1 MMDNTQLQEQAENLH
16 DEPHLSTSDLVK
28 SNERVNTAMPAARDQ
43 DGRSTPLFA
52 SHDAETYRSQWER
65 IQIGFVDEPRKS
77 VERADE
83 LVAAVI
89 KRLAEV
95 FADERNTLE
104 HDWEKNEGV
113 STEELR
119 VALRRYRSFF
129 DRLLTV

>member
-1 MMDNTQLQEQAENLH
+1 MIDRTQLREPEEELREETHLH
-16 DEPHLSTSDLVK
+16 TSDLVA
-28 SNERVNTAMPAARDQ
+28 SNERVNTAPVPAVAD
-43 DGRSTPLFA
+43 DGRSTPLFVATDA
-52 SHDAETYRSQWER
+52 SNYRSQWEK
-65 IQIGFVDEPRKS
+65 IQIGFVDEPRKA

-95 FADERNTLE
+95 FADERSKLE
-104 HDWEKNEGV
+104 SDWEKNDGV

>member
-1 MMDNTQLQEQAENLH
+1 MDRTQLHEPEEELREETHLH
-16 DEPHLSTSDLVK
+16 TSDLVN
-28 SNERVNTAMPAARDQ
+28 STERVNAPMAAPEANEKA
-43 DGRSTPLFA
+43 TPLFA
-52 SHDAETYRSQWER
+52 TNDADNYKSQWEK

-95 FADERNTLE
+95 FADERSKLE
-104 HDWEKNEGV
+104 RDWEKNDGV